1 MGGLGGSSGD
11 GSSILCDKTMRSNS
25 IGSSTTGTTT
35 TNPQLSSLL
44 LRQSL
49 NNTNQLYH
57 PNLDM
62 GNGNGMST
70 TATTTVGGSNFTSLC

>member
-1 MGGLGGSSGD
+1 
-11 GSSILCDKTMRSNS
+11 LCNKTMRSNS
-25 IGSSTTGTTT
+25 ISSSTTGTAT

-57 PNLDM
+57 QNLDI
-62 GNGNGMST
+62 GNGNDMST
-70 TATTTVGGSNFTSLC
+70 TATTTTTADSNFTSLC